1 MHGSPNKLVI
11 FTSPLH
17 LPKNHLPDIHVHK
30 ACLEWWLWLLFSVPP
45 TGQIPVLPTLAMGL
59 DGILKQAVSW
69 KLKPFWEAG
78 LGGWDNWHS
87 DEWEEKE
94 KQRTSCWGKCN
105 ERGERDKGG
114 EREGS
119 HVYISAVPCLGVHV
133 WRPEAKSRYLLLT
146 STFLVVSVLS
156 SSFFLSLFCLCFWDR
171 FSKLVVWLDWLACKA
186 QRSAFISQTYP
197 YHKGVIADTHLH
209 TWLSPWVLGSK
220 PTSSH
225 LLPHPISHPLGHL
238 PSPPESYKDQLHQ
251 RTRKMSQNS
260 NWCAH
265 TKQKDRNAS
274 PPSVWQNHSALEG
287 APYRA
292 QGSVEGTLAATRLCE
307 MCAVLRTLYL
317 YVWRVD
323 NAVLS

>member
-1 MHGSPNKLVI
+1 MFTKLAWNGGSGCCFRSLPLDKSLY
-11 FTSPLH
+11 SPLWQWDWMAFWSKLSLGNWSH
-17 LPKNHLPDIHVHK
+17 
-30 ACLEWWLWLLFSVPP
+30 F
-45 TGQIPVLPTLAMGL
+45 GRL
-59 DGILKQAVSW
+59 D
-69 KLKPFWEAG
+69 WEAG
-78 LGGWDNWHS
+78 TTGIQLSGRRRRNSVPAAEESVMRGGR
-87 DEWEEKE
+87 ETRGEKE
-94 KQRTSCWGKCN
+94 RAAMCISVLFLVSECMCGGQRP
-105 ERGERDKGG
+105 
-114 EREGS
+114 
-119 HVYISAVPCLGVHV
+119 ILGIFY
-133 WRPEAKSRYLLLT
+133 WLPPSWLFLFFLLL
-146 STFLVVSVLS
+146 
-156 SSFFLSLFCLCFWDR
+156 FFLSLFCLCFWDR
-171 FSKLVVWLDWLACKA
+171 FPKLVVWLDWLACKA

-197 YHKGVIADTHLH
+197 YHKGIIADTHLH
-209 TWLSPWVLGSK
+209 TWLSTWVLGSK
-220 PTSSH
+220 PTSLH

-292 QGSVEGTLAATRLCE
+292 QGSVEGTLATTRLCE